1 MSIHCQL
8 NEIHFEVFMKNI
20 IVILLLSLLLLGC
33 SKDSNTTDN
42 NINDI
47 SGNDKPNTAHFN
59 FATVE
64 KQAKTLDSNSRLKSI
79 YAENVKI
86 DGTADSWIFK
96 YSSVNIGINTSK
108 YFYFRTFDKTVK
120 CDSIISIKPMVGGAP
135 ISKNWMNSDKA
146 LAIAENNGG
155 NEFRLQNPDCLIS
168 ASLGETLIPESSP
181 NWCIYYSSKNNSGKR
196 LWININS
203 VNGSFRIF

>member
-1 MSIHCQL
+1 
-8 NEIHFEVFMKNI
+8 MKNI
-20 IVILLLSLLLLGC
+20 IAILILSLLILGC

-64 KQAKTLDSNSRLKSI
+64 KQANTLDSNSRLKSI

-108 YFYFRTFDKTVK
+108 YFYFRSFDKTVK
-120 CDSIISIKPMVGGAP
+120 CDSIIERETTVGDAY
-135 ISKNWMNSDKA
+135 ISETWFNSDKA
-146 LAIAENNGG
+146 ISIAENNGG
-155 NEFRLQNPDCLIS
+155 KNFREENPDNAIS
-168 ASLGETLIPESSP
+168 ASLSQAAIYNASP
-181 NWCIYYSSKNNSGKR
+181 TWYIQYSSK
-196 LWININS
+196 INKEKHFRIRVNA
-203 VNGSFRIF
+203 VNGSFILF